1 MDAKKETQRIEAF
14 SDGVYAIAITLLV
27 LDLKPAIDKAL
38 PEPAAHNSLFG
49 AMLLQWPL
57 LAAFVT
63 SFATIG
69 IMWLNHHRL
78 FNIITRS
85 DHLLVILN
93 LLLLFAVTVVPFP
106 TALLGEHYNS
116 SELFREATLI
126 YSGTFLLA
134 AIAYNVLWR
143 YATHGGR
150 LLDKNV
156 DMQAVKRIDR
166 QYLAGPLFYLVAL
179 ILAWFSPPVSLGLNA
194 LLAAFFLLP
203 GIDLT
208 KRDRRRSTPEE
219 VLQEV
224 VE

>member
-27 LDLKPAIDKAL
+27 LELKPAIDKAL
-38 PEPAAHNSLFG
+38 PDANYSLFG

-85 DHLLVILN
+85 SHLLVIFN

-116 SELFREATLI
+116 PKLFGEATLI
-126 YSGTFLLA
+126 YSGTFFLA

-143 YATHGGR
+143 YATHDGR
-150 LLDKNV
+150 LLDKDV
-156 DMQAVKRIDR
+156 DMQMVKRIDR
-166 QYLAGPLFYLVAL
+166 QYLAGPVFYLVAL
-179 ILAWFSPPVSLGLNA
+179 ILAWFSPLASLGLNA

-203 GIDLT
+203 GVDLT
-208 KRDRRRSTPEE
+208 KRDRRQSTPKE
-219 VLQEV
+219 VLQEA

>member
-27 LDLKPAIDKAL
+27 LELKPAIENAL
-38 PEPAAHNSLFG
+38 PAAHDSLFG
-49 AMLLQWPL
+49 ALLLKWPL

-78 FNIITRS
+78 FNIVTHS
-85 DHLLVILN
+85 DHLLVVLN

-116 SELFREATLI
+116 SGQFREATVI
-126 YSGTFLLA
+126 YSGTFFLA

-150 LLDKNV
+150 LLDKDV
-156 DMQAVKRIDR
+156 DMLAVKRIDR
-166 QYLAGPLFYLVAL
+166 QYLAGPIFYLVAL
-179 ILAWFSPPVSLGLNA
+179 ILAWFNPPASLGLNA

-203 GIDLT
+203 GVDLS
-208 KRDRRRSTPEE
+208 RRGRRQSAPEE
-219 VLQEV
+219 ALQEA

>member
-27 LDLKPAIDKAL
+27 LELKPAIDKAL
-38 PEPAAHNSLFG
+38 PQAHDSLFG
-49 AMLLQWPL
+49 AMWLQWPL

-69 IMWLNHHRL
+69 IMWVNHHRL
-78 FNIITRS
+78 FNLITHS
-85 DHLLVILN
+85 NHLLLILN

-106 TALLGEHYNS
+106 TALLGEHSSN
-116 SELFREATLI
+116 SELLREATLM

-134 AIAYNVLWR
+134 AVAYNVLWH
-143 YATHGGR
+143 YATHDGR
-150 LLDKNV
+150 LLDKDV
-156 DMQAVKRIDR
+156 DMQTVKRIDR
-166 QYLAGPLFYLVAL
+166 QYWAGPVFYFIAL
-179 ILAWFSPPVSLGLNA
+179 ILAWFSPAVSLGLNA

-203 GIDLT
+203 GVNLT
-208 KRDRRRSTPEE
+208 RQGRHQRVPSE
-219 VLQEV
+219 VSQEA